1 MKEERDRH
9 ILSLW
14 TFFVGQIFKPFMDF
28 FCETEVVIKKEE
40 NKFMEVGDH
49 YYVDSTGLRTS
60 FLFTEVESERDAS
73 ARRCRFA

>member
-1 MKEERDRH
+1 LKEERDRH

-49 YYVDSTGLRTS
+49 YYVDSTGLRTL
-60 FLFTEVESERDAS
+60 FLFTEVESDAS
-73 ARRCRFA
+73 AGRCRFA

>member
-1 MKEERDRH
+1 MD
-9 ILSLW
+9 
-14 TFFVGQIFKPFMDF
+14 FFCGTNFQTLHGLF

-49 YYVDSTGLRTS
+49 YYVDSTGLRTP

>member
-1 MKEERDRH
+1 
-9 ILSLW
+9 
-14 TFFVGQIFKPFMDF
+14 MDF
-28 FCETEVVIKKEE
+28 FDGTNFQTLHGLFCETEVVIKKEE

-73 ARRCRFA
+73 AGRCRFA

>member
-1 MKEERDRH
+1 
-9 ILSLW
+9 
-14 TFFVGQIFKPFMDF
+14 MDF

-40 NKFMEVGDH
+40 NKFMEAGDH

-73 ARRCRFA
+73 AG

>member
-1 MKEERDRH
+1 LKEERDRH

-14 TFFVGQIFKPFMDF
+14 TFFVGKFSNPSWTF
-28 FCETEVVIKKEE
+28 FCEMEVVIKKEE

-73 ARRCRFA
+73 AGRCRFA